1 MNVGPKC
8 ACLVLAACFVLAGCS
23 DGKGQDDVWY
33 GYYYDD
39 LRENAEGA
47 LSRPYRTAQE
57 CRIAMQ
63 DYTMEAKV
71 TSGFACA
78 RGCAPP
84 RDGAIA
90 NCREVVR

>member
-1 MNVGPKC
+1 M
-8 ACLVLAACFVLAGCS
+8 LAAGFLLGACSLLGGCLDS
-23 DGKGQDDVWY
+23 RGQDDVWY

-39 LRENAEGA
+39 LRDNAEGA
-47 LSRPYRTAQE
+47 ISRPYKTAQE
-57 CRIAMQ
+57 CRMAMQ

-78 RGCAPP
+78 RGCASA